1 MRKDKR
7 LRRMAWIVLV
17 LSCFCII
24 LGYIRKEPEK
34 AAVPATTPTPYD
46 MPEETQSEMPPT
58 KLEQLMQSMMPTSV
72 PMPAA
77 WEEIVGAGRTALSR
91 RLKDMDVIVL
101 EKGDG
106 YGDARIVLNERP
118 VTRQLEVTISGIWG
132 SPLSDGQVKRIAK
145 NTYYQGTPPT
155 PTPAPTGLLSPTPS
169 ILPSDPYNPWQNDVV
184 REIVTTEVVERDG
197 SLTQTLL
204 LTLNKTYVYQL
215 YEDEYNYYIALVRP
229 KDVYEKIV
237 VVDAGHG
244 GIDEGT
250 LIAGRE
256 HMEKDINLDIVLR
269 LKGLLDNQD
278 GIKVYYTRTED
289 IKPSLQQRVDLAND
303 VEADFFLS
311 VHCNSNETRSLNGME
326 VLFDSRQDVWEG
338 MNSRRFAEIIL
349 EKMDGYAGFKNR
361 GLVPREHNLSIIK
374 YAQVP
379 VALVEVG
386 YLSNEGDR
394 KLLIQDQTRQKV
406 AEGLFE
412 AILCGYGELGGD
424 GT

>member
-1 MRKDKR
+1 
-7 LRRMAWIVLV
+7 
-17 LSCFCII
+17 
-24 LGYIRKEPEK
+24 
-34 AAVPATTPTPYD
+34 
-46 MPEETQSEMPPT
+46 
-58 KLEQLMQSMMPTSV
+58 
-72 PMPAA
+72 
-77 WEEIVGAGRTALSR
+77 
-91 RLKDMDVIVL
+91 MDVIVL

-118 VTRQLEVTISGIWG
+118 VTRQLEVTISGISG

-145 NTYYQGTPPT
+145 NTYYHGTPPT